1 MTKAQTA
8 QWKNEQRELLR
19 AAFGPAFVKYSEMVH
34 KVNEPDDYRKYLEF
48 IARQVGLEEPTL
60 KTSPHD
66 GLTTVQINIGQ
77 FHQAA
82 RPVGGAPF
90 AVADGFG
97 AAKPINAPPFER
109 APAVDVVDA
118 EPVLM
123 LDTPQ
128 GDWMQHAQVISGDV
142 LDAVPARPAA
152 DPNDFESLLDALV
165 P

>member
-1 MTKAQTA
+1 MSKAQA
-8 QWKNEQRELLR
+8 NQWKTEQRELLR

-66 GLTTVQINIGQ
+66 GLTTVHINIGQ
-77 FHQAA
+77 FHQ
-82 RPVGGAPF
+82 
-90 AVADGFG
+90 

-109 APAVDVVDA
+109 APMADVVDVA
-118 EPVLM
+118 DTTPLM
-123 LDTPQ
+123 LDSPQ
-128 GDWMQHAQVISGDV
+128 GNWMQHAQVISGDV
-142 LDAVPARPAA
+142 LDAVPASTQS
-152 DPNDFESLLDALV
+152 DDFEALLDALV